1 LDYVVGTYARS
12 PERLSAC
19 IDVLLDAGG
28 TTRYNAPGVLEVL
41 RRQLDRLA
49 EQLDA
54 DATLAHRRF
63 PELDCGST
71 GARRLL
77 LQGATLLHVA
87 AEFGIVDAAR
97 LLLDRG
103 ADVNARAA
111 VDDAGVGGQTAIF
124 HAVTQFG
131 DGGLPMVQLL
141 VQRGA
146 DLRVRVKLPGHYDRP
161 DEVVECTPL
170 GYALRFQNE
179 SHSEGRTVA
188 FLRERGAIE

>member
-1 LDYVVGTYARS
+1 
-12 PERLSAC
+12 
-19 IDVLLDAGG
+19 VLIAAGG
-28 TTRYNAPGVLEVL
+28 TTKYNAAGVLDVL
-41 RRQLDRLA
+41 RRQLDRLT
-49 EQLDA
+49 EQLEA
-54 DATLAHRRF
+54 DPSLASRRF

-71 GARRLL
+71 GGRRLL

-87 AEFGIVDAAR
+87 AEFGNVDAAQ

-131 DGGLPMVQLL
+131 DGGLPMARLL
-141 VQRGA
+141 VERGA
-146 DLRVRVKLPGHYDRP
+146 DLSVRVKLPGHYERP
-161 DEVVECTPL
+161 DEIVECTPL

-179 SHSEGRTVA
+179 PPAGTGSTVA